1 MSLWLSLVIDII
13 YLFFENFSRLFKLR
27 VQKYMYVF
35 CYILHV
41 RAIYMLFLLQFLH
54 AFIAFK
60 AYQEEDNVINTNKDM
75 VVLFPGLFNI
85 CILHLDI

>member
-27 VQKYMYVF
+27 EQKYMYVF

-41 RAIYMLFLLQFLH
+41 RMLFLLQFLH
-54 AFIAFK
+54 AFKAYK